1 MMCARCDQPIRQGQ
15 GETLSV
21 DRDSGAPVTVTVHK
35 GPCRRTNQ
43 PTVQQG
49 RGVRSW

>member
-1 MMCARCDQPIRQGQ
+1 MICARCDQPMSEGQ
-15 GETLSV
+15 SVTLSV

-35 GPCRRTNQ
+35 KPCRRADQ

-49 RGVRSW
+49 RGVQP